1 MLMEG
6 VRIILLTGMLT
17 LAQSMIFMEYL
28 SCQDTSMETT
38 IIIELLTIMLLF
50 SRIKASS
57 MVLSVLARY
66 FQEIPMY
73 FVELGEGMW
82 V

>member
-1 MLMEG
+1 MEG